1 MVEMAKGRRNSL
13 MAKPIEATPVL
24 RGEDAVEFL
33 KSIEHKKPTDENK
46 RRRKEAVSLLRKAM
60 K

>member
-1 MVEMAKGRRNSL
+1 

-46 RRRKEAVSLLRKAM
+46 RRRKAAVSLLRKAM